1 MELRPADSFGVV
13 TSRLRILMIGAGNPP
28 STFIQRQIQSLKQ
41 HGVEVSVLPE
51 FKSHRFLNLKLC
63 QAGFT
68 IHLTQSMRI
77 AIAAADLLHYQ
88 WPGHLIAYGCLARRY
103 KKPVVLSLRGRQIN
117 IVPYMPGESRYVRQ
131 LKTWLPRCH
140 GYHGVSEAILD
151 EAEPFGL
158 VRSRAKVVRP
168 AIDPE
173 FFTPATSAPAPAPIQ
188 IAMVGAL
195 MWRKGYEYALMAFCR
210 LLDRVT
216 ESRLVIVGEGE
227 ERDRIEHTA
236 QDLGVADRVVLAG
249 KLDPT
254 GVREVL
260 WRSHLFLHASLSEGI
275 ANVALEA
282 MACGLPVVATDAG
295 GMREAIDDGVNG
307 FLVPLRDTEAMA
319 DRLVRL
325 ANNPELRAEMGRKA
339 RDRAVRDFDLKDQGR
354 KFVELYQ
361 EVLSQHANRIS

>member
-1 MELRPADSFGVV
+1 
-13 TSRLRILMIGAGNPP
+13 
-28 STFIQRQIQSLKQ
+28 
-41 HGVEVSVLPE
+41 
-51 FKSHRFLNLKLC
+51 
-63 QAGFT
+63 
-68 IHLTQSMRI
+68 
-77 AIAAADLLHYQ
+77 
-88 WPGHLIAYGCLARRY
+88 
-103 KKPVVLSLRGRQIN
+103 
-117 IVPYMPGESRYVRQ
+117 
-131 LKTWLPRCH
+131 
-140 GYHGVSEAILD
+140 
-151 EAEPFGL
+151 
-158 VRSRAKVVRP
+158 
-168 AIDPE
+168 
-173 FFTPATSAPAPAPIQ
+173 
-188 IAMVGAL
+188 MVGAL